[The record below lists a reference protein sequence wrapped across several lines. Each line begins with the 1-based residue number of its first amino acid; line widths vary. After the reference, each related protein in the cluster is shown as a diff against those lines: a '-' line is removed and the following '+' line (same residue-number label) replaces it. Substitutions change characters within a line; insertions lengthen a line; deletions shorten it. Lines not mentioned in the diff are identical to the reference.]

1 VARVGEAALV
11 SLLGPG
17 VGRHLNSLAHNR
29 DPRRVRV
36 GHRRGSM
43 GAQSALGRR
52 RRPVA
57 EIEARLDALVDRV
70 TKRMRKAGRAGRT
83 VTLRMRFDD
92 FTRATRSRSLLTATM
107 QTRTVQTVARA
118 LLAEAQPLIEQ
129 RGGLTL
135 VGVAVSNFDGN
146 GTVQLSLFDEPAD
159 DRLDVAM
166 DAVRDRFGS
175 NLLTRAASLGR
186 ELGESVPILTE

>member
-1 VARVGEAALV
+1 
-11 SLLGPG
+11 
-17 VGRHLNSLAHNR
+17 
-29 DPRRVRV
+29 
-36 GHRRGSM
+36 
-43 GAQSALGRR
+43 
-52 RRPVA
+52 
-57 EIEARLDALVDRV
+57 
-70 TKRMRKAGRAGRT
+70 MRKAGRAGRT

-118 LLAEAQPLIEQ
+118 LLAEAQPLIEE

-186 ELGESVPILTE
+186 ELGDSVPILTE